1 MNELIPNRKEGTYLQ
16 GPIFFDY
23 GLNITAGK
31 NFYANFNFTCLDC
44 AKVTIGDNVF
54 LGPNVSILTPMHPFM
69 HEERNPYI
77 REDGVQTDQEYA
89 KPITIGS
96 NTWICGN
103 VTIVGGVTI
112 GEGCVIGA
120 GSVVTRNIPPHSLA
134 CGNPCRVIRE
144 INEKDSIKYKK
155 ELF

>member
-1 MNELIPNRKEGTYLQ
+1 
-16 GPIFFDY
+16 
-23 GLNITAGK
+23 
-31 NFYANFNFTCLDC
+31 
-44 AKVTIGDNVF
+44 
-54 LGPNVSILTPMHPFM
+54 MHPFM

-77 REDGVQTDQEYA
+77 RKDGVQTDQEYA

-144 INEKDSIKYKK
+144 INEKDSIKYMK